1 VYFREFAGVLFELA
15 TNGPGYT
22 SDEPLEELGERLVLP
37 GDFEDRREQIEA
49 ELPDVT
55 IPRADRTEAD

>member
-22 SDEPLEELGERLVLP
+22 SDEPLDDLGGRLVIP
-37 GDFEDRREQIEA
+37 GTFEGQREQIESA
-49 ELPDVT
+49 LTDLT
-55 IPRADRTEAD
+55 IPHSSHDE